1 MRSTSKIPQP
11 IRQCEHCLPL
21 HPLDC
26 YARVLIQVVN
36 RMVKI
41 ILVLIVVGSVA
52 AGVALDQA
60 GWRHRKQLWQLQG
73 GAVGLVAGFVLGR
86 SKLV

>member
-1 MRSTSKIPQP
+1 
-11 IRQCEHCLPL
+11 
-21 HPLDC
+21 
-26 YARVLIQVVN
+26 
-36 RMVKI
+36 MVKI
-41 ILVLIVVGSVA
+41 ILGLLVVGSVA

-73 GAVGLVAGFVLGR
+73 GAIGLVAGFVLGR

>member
-1 MRSTSKIPQP
+1 MHRSLAP
-11 IRQCEHCLPL
+11 ILQHAL
-21 HPLDC
+21 H
-26 YARVLIQVVN
+26 ARLVQLNFN

-41 ILVLIVVGSVA
+41 ILALIVVGSVA

-73 GAVGLVAGFVLGR
+73 GAIGLVAGFVLGR
-86 SKLV
+86 SKRV